1 MEFQQDLV
9 KKTNN
14 KEAYYEIA
22 DQIFALRKKHQQA
35 SMDTVQCDKQLQ
47 WITESQDFILDQPS
61 DLTEFDENL
70 VKC

>member
-47 WITESQDFILDQPS
+47 
-61 DLTEFDENL
+61 
-70 VKC
+70 